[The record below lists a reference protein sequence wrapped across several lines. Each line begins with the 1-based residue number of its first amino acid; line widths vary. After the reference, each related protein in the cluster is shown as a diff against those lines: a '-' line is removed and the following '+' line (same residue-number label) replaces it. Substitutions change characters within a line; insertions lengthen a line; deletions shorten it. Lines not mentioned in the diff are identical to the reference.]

1 MIVLGS
7 LSAAAVLLIA
17 TVGLAIV
24 FGLMGVVNLAH
35 GEFIMFGA
43 YTTLSVT
50 RLGVPFLVAIF
61 VSALVTAIFG
71 AVVELLL
78 IKPMYERLLD
88 TMLATWGLSLV
99 LLQVAVLR
107 FGTVTTGVGLPQWSI
122 AIGEFEMST
131 YLLLMVP
138 TAIVIVVAV
147 YLLFTRT
154 AYGIMARASIQDKE
168 MASAIGI
175 ETSRINTLTF
185 ALGAGLAGL
194 AGGILVPAVPAT
206 PNMGFGF
213 VIKAFLVVVSAGPA
227 TLSGT
232 AATGGALSAA
242 SSVTANIW
250 STALG
255 DLVFF
260 GSTIL
265 VLRRF
270 PLGISEKWRIR
281 L

>member
-1 MIVLGS
+1 M
-7 LSAAAVLLIA
+7 
-17 TVGLAIV
+17 
-24 FGLMGVVNLAH
+24 
-35 GEFIMFGA
+35 
-43 YTTLSVT
+43 
-50 RLGVPFLVAIF
+50 
-61 VSALVTAIFG
+61 
-71 AVVELLL
+71 
-78 IKPMYERLLD
+78 
-88 TMLATWGLSLV
+88 
-99 LLQVAVLR
+99 
-107 FGTVTTGVGLPQWSI
+107 
-122 AIGEFEMST
+122 
-131 YLLLMVP
+131 
-138 TAIVIVVAV
+138 
-147 YLLFTRT
+147 
-154 AYGIMARASIQDKE
+154 
-168 MASAIGI
+168 
-175 ETSRINTLTF
+175 TF

-242 SSVTANIW
+242 SSVTANVW

-260 GSTIL
+260 GATIL